1 MNFSKILLPLC
12 FLFIFLVGCNND
24 YSSSSSPSTNN
35 PSPKDY
41 LKYDNADIF
50 VLDGYVFSNAQD
62 VEWVTELKYE
72 LGEQVGEITKQAD
85 KASQFKN
92 GTANKLP
99 IGTKIFK
106 TDTQAYIAIVDGE
119 EIPYLKMVEG

>member
-1 MNFSKILLPLC
+1 MNFSKLLLPFSILL
-12 FLFIFLVGCNND
+12 IFLVGCNND
-24 YSSSSSPSTNN
+24 YISSATSN
-35 PSPKDY
+35 PTLKEY
-41 LKYDNADIF
+41 FKYDNADIF
-50 VLDGYVFSNAQD
+50 LLNGYVFSNAQD

-85 KASQFKN
+85 KASKFEN

-99 IGTKIFK
+99 IGTEIFK
-106 TDTQAYIAIVDGE
+106 TDTPVNIAIVDGE